1 MISPDS
7 YRKHIN
13 TVLDALGDIDLIL
26 DQEILGDDCRHI
38 AEGVKSA
45 SREAVRIQPEEVEEL
60 WQVKLLHDRVKAVQV
75 SLRILRGSVDR
86 AELSL
91 ERAQEALG
99 SIASQVED
107 PEDEQ
112 L

>member
-1 MISPDS
+1 MPNPEAI
-7 YRKHIN
+7 RKHLN

-26 DQEILGDDCRHI
+26 DQEILGDDCRHVT
-38 AEGVKSA
+38 EGVKSA
-45 SREAVRIQPEEVEEL
+45 SREAIRVQPNEVEEL
-60 WQVKLLHDRVKAVQV
+60 WQIKLLHDRVKAIQV

-86 AELSL
+86 AELAL

-99 SIASQVED
+99 SIAAQVED
-107 PEDEQ
+107 SEDEQ

>member
-1 MISPDS
+1 MPSPDS
-7 YRKHIN
+7 IRKHLH
-13 TVLDALGDIDLIL
+13 TVLDALGDIDCIL

-38 AEGVKSA
+38 SEGVKSA
-45 SREAVRIQPEEVEEL
+45 SREAIRVQPEEVEEL
-60 WQVKLLHDRVKAVQV
+60 WQIKLLHDRVKAIQV

-86 AELSL
+86 AELAL

-107 PEDEQ
+107 SDDEQ

>member
-1 MISPDS
+1 
-7 YRKHIN
+7 
-13 TVLDALGDIDLIL
+13 
-26 DQEILGDDCRHI
+26 
-38 AEGVKSA
+38 
-45 SREAVRIQPEEVEEL
+45 
-60 WQVKLLHDRVKAVQV
+60 V